1 MTHLDIILPF
11 YNGSKFIREQLNSIQ
26 ENDISDLKIN
36 LIIVNDASS
45 ESETKFLKSILP
57 TNHIYIENQKNL
69 GVIKSVEYGLKAS
82 ISKYI
87 MLCDQDDVWLPTKIK
102 KFCVLRSP
110 HIDKD
115 SREHFE
121 IRIYKRFID
130 ITTTS
135 PAILD
140 LLLKTELPSG
150 VSCSL
155 KILESKV
162 N

>member
-1 MTHLDIILPF
+1 MKFRILLKSF
-11 YNGSKFIREQLNSIQ
+11 NNEVINTASEQLRNTL
-26 ENDISDLKIN
+26 LKTDCQLN
-36 LIIVNDASS
+36 
-45 ESETKFLKSILP
+45 
-57 TNHIYIENQKNL
+57 
-69 GVIKSVEYGLKAS
+69 GVVA
-82 ISKYI
+82 
-87 MLCDQDDVWLPTKIK
+87 LPTKIK